1 VALASGARLGP
12 YEVVA
17 QIGAGGMG
25 EVYRARDTRLDRIVA
40 LKILP
45 ATLAADEQFRAR
57 FDREARAI
65 SQLDHPNIC
74 ALFDTGQ
81 HEGTSYLVMPFLEGE
96 TLAER
101 LARGPLPLDQALS
114 IAIQIADALA
124 TAHRAGIIH
133 RDLKPGNV
141 ILTKTGAKLLDFGLA
156 KSGASM
162 IAGAAVS
169 ALPTT
174 PALTVQGTILGTF
187 QYMSPEQ
194 LEGQD
199 ADARSD
205 IFAFGAVLHEMVTGR
220 KAFEG
225 RSHASLVAAILRG
238 TPPPLTTVL
247 PTASPILDRIVRT
260 CLAKNA
266 DDRWQNAGD
275 LGREL
280 KWVTEV
286 APSPASSTVDHRPDR
301 QYVAWGLAFVT
312 VLIALLSVL
321 STIRFYRTSRPEAS
335 RVVLDLVTPRTDD
348 PISFALSPDGQ
359 RLAFVAHGESNIDK
373 LWVRSLSDNMARPL
387 PGTEGA
393 SYPFWAPNSREV
405 GFFADRKLKRIDVT
419 GGSTDVIAAAPSG
432 RGGAWNQDDVIVFAP
447 HTIGGLFRVNAR
459 GGPVAELTHKVAGQ
473 YVGPR
478 WPQFLP
484 DGRQFIFFLGVA
496 PEETRGIYL
505 ASLHGGEPRRVL
517 ASESAGAYLS
527 PGYLLLVRQEV
538 LVAVPFDGSRGVVT
552 GEATR
557 VAEDLGT
564 DNALSRS
571 AFSVATNGSLAYR
584 AGGASTQ
591 RRQLVW
597 VDRAGRLIGTV
608 APPDNVGAQASPE
621 LSSDERRIALQS
633 ANQQNNNDVWLVD
646 VMRGVTSRLTS
657 DPSADV
663 NPVWSPDAQRVIF
676 ASSRHGVYDLFEKPA
691 DGTTV
696 EKPLLVS
703 TDEKQPLSWSREGH
717 YLLYRTTGS
726 NTGSD
731 LWALPMLGEPKPFP
745 VVQTPFDEDEGQI
758 SPDGNWVAYGS
769 TESGQHE
776 IYLDSFPRAGARVRI
791 STEGGSQVRWAPD
804 GRELYYITA
813 DGHLMAVTLARGH
826 DTQSLKVGAPQML
839 FQTRLATGP
848 NASGVKPQYAVAR
861 DGRFLMNIRVDEARP
876 APLTIVLNG
885 LEALVRR

>member
-1 VALASGARLGP
+1 
-12 YEVVA
+12 
-17 QIGAGGMG
+17 MG

-387 PGTEGA
+387 PGTE
-393 SYPFWAPNSREV
+393 
-405 GFFADRKLKRIDVT
+405 
-419 GGSTDVIAAAPSG
+419 
-432 RGGAWNQDDVIVFAP
+432 
-447 HTIGGLFRVNAR
+447 
-459 GGPVAELTHKVAGQ
+459 
-473 YVGPR
+473 
-478 WPQFLP
+478 
-484 DGRQFIFFLGVA
+484 
-496 PEETRGIYL
+496 
-505 ASLHGGEPRRVL
+505 
-517 ASESAGAYLS
+517 
-527 PGYLLLVRQEV
+527 
-538 LVAVPFDGSRGVVT
+538 
-552 GEATR
+552 
-557 VAEDLGT
+557 
-564 DNALSRS
+564 
-571 AFSVATNGSLAYR
+571 
-584 AGGASTQ
+584 
-591 RRQLVW
+591 
-597 VDRAGRLIGTV
+597 
-608 APPDNVGAQASPE
+608 
-621 LSSDERRIALQS
+621 
-633 ANQQNNNDVWLVD
+633 
-646 VMRGVTSRLTS
+646 
-657 DPSADV
+657 
-663 NPVWSPDAQRVIF
+663 
-676 ASSRHGVYDLFEKPA
+676 
-691 DGTTV
+691 
-696 EKPLLVS
+696 
-703 TDEKQPLSWSREGH
+703 
-717 YLLYRTTGS
+717 
-726 NTGSD
+726 
-731 LWALPMLGEPKPFP
+731 
-745 VVQTPFDEDEGQI
+745 
-758 SPDGNWVAYGS
+758 
-769 TESGQHE
+769 
-776 IYLDSFPRAGARVRI
+776 
-791 STEGGSQVRWAPD
+791 
-804 GRELYYITA
+804 
-813 DGHLMAVTLARGH
+813 
-826 DTQSLKVGAPQML
+826 
-839 FQTRLATGP
+839 
-848 NASGVKPQYAVAR
+848 
-861 DGRFLMNIRVDEARP
+861 
-876 APLTIVLNG
+876 
-885 LEALVRR
+885 